1 MRSLPAWAQLS
12 ILAAAVLLSPA
23 LALLIAIA
31 VEIVIGILV
40 DAGALML
47 PAFVAFGALGWVLV
61 IKLWRR
67 RGNDPIET

>member
-1 MRSLPAWAQLS
+1 MRSLQFS
-12 ILAAAVLLSPA
+12 IIAFAVLLGSA
-23 LALLIAIA
+23 LAFLMGFA

-40 DAGALML
+40 DAGALAL
-47 PAFVAFGALGWVLV
+47 SAFVAFGALGWVLV